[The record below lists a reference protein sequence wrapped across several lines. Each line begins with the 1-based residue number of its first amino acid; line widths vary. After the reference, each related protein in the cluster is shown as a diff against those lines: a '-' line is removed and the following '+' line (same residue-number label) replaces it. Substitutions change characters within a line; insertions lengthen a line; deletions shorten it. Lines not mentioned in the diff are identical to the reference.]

1 MSPWKTVGLI
11 GTGLIGGS
19 MALDIRACHLAD
31 TLLGYD
37 KKDGN
42 AAAAQR
48 LGIVDRIVSYEELVA
63 ESDLIILS
71 IPASAAAAL
80 LPDILDRLAARVARQ
95 TPDGLGP
102 DASGS
107 ISVTPGPE
115 RASLPVVL
123 DVCSVKQPI
132 VDAVRKHPFRG
143 RFVAGHPMSGTEY
156 SGPQAARQGLFE
168 GKVGIVCDAQDS
180 DADALAC
187 VEALYEALGMRLVKM
202 SAEQHDIHTAYVSHL
217 SHVISFSLA
226 LTVLDKEKDDKHIF
240 DLASGGFSSTAR
252 LAKSNADMWVPI
264 FESNREN
271 LLPVIDA
278 YSDYLSRF
286 RSAIASADGPKL
298 RSLIETA
305 NRIQKIIQ

>member
-1 MSPWKTVGLI
+1 MSSWRTVGLI

-19 MALDIRACHLAD
+19 MALDIRTCHLAD

-37 KKDGN
+37 KNADN

-63 ESDLIILS
+63 ESDLILLS

-80 LPDILDRLAARVARQ
+80 LPDILDRIGARVSAQVSAGVDAAR
-95 TPDGLGP
+95 
-102 DASGS
+102 
-107 ISVTPGPE
+107 
-115 RASLPVVL
+115 PVVL

-132 VDAVRKHPFRG
+132 VDAVRNHSARG

-156 SGPQAARQGLFE
+156 SGPQAARKGLFE
-168 GKVGIVCDAQDS
+168 GKVGIICDEQDS

-187 VEALYEALGMRLVKM
+187 VEALYAALGMRLVKM
-202 SAEQHDIHTAYVSHL
+202 SAEQHDVHTAYVSHL

-226 LTVLDKEKDDKHIF
+226 LTVLDKEQDDKHIF

-286 RSAIASADGPKL
+286 RSAIASANGPKL
-298 RSLIETA
+298 RSLIEDA

>member
-1 MSPWKTVGLI
+1 MSSLRTVGLI

-19 MALDIRACHLAD
+19 MALDIRAYHLAD

-37 KKDGN
+37 KNADN

-63 ESDLIILS
+63 ESDLILLS

-80 LPDILDRLAARVARQ
+80 LPDILDRIGARVSASA
-95 TPDGLGP
+95 GM
-102 DASGS
+102 DA
-107 ISVTPGPE
+107 VRPV
-115 RASLPVVL
+115 ASDCDCVRPVVL

-168 GKVGIVCDAQDS
+168 GKVGIVCDVQDS

-187 VEALYEALGMRLVKM
+187 VEALYEALGMRTVQM
-202 SAEQHDIHTAYVSHL
+202 SAAQHDIHTAYVSHL

-286 RSAIASADGPKL
+286 RSAIASADGPQL
-298 RSLIETA
+298 RSLIEDA

>member
-1 MSPWKTVGLI
+1 MSSRKTVGLI

-19 MALDIRACHLAD
+19 MALDIRSCHLAD

-37 KKDGN
+37 KNADN
-42 AAAAQR
+42 AAEALR
-48 LGIVDRIVSYEELVA
+48 LGIIDRIVSYEELVA
-63 ESDLIILS
+63 ESDLILLS

-80 LPDILDRLAARVARQ
+80 LPDILDRIGARVSVSA
-95 TPDGLGP
+95 GV
-102 DASGS
+102 DA
-107 ISVTPGPE
+107 
-115 RASLPVVL
+115 ASPVVL
-123 DVCSVKQPI
+123 DVCSVKRPI
-132 VDAVRKHPFRG
+132 VDAVRNHPARG

-180 DADALAC
+180 DTDALAC
-187 VEALYEALGMRLVKM
+187 VEALYAALGMRLVKM
-202 SAEQHDIHTAYVSHL
+202 SAEQHDIHAAYVSHL
-217 SHVISFSLA
+217 SHVISFALA
-226 LTVLDKEKDDKHIF
+226 LTVLDKEQDDKHIF

-278 YSDYLSRF
+278 YSEHLSRF
-286 RSAIASADGPKL
+286 RSAIATANGPKL

>member
-1 MSPWKTVGLI
+1 MSSLRTVGLI

-37 KKDGN
+37 KNADN

-63 ESDLIILS
+63 QSDFILLS

-80 LPDILDRLAARVARQ
+80 LPDILSCIGAQD
-95 TPDGLGP
+95 
-102 DASGS
+102 S
-107 ISVTPGPE
+107 
-115 RASLPVVL
+115 VVL

-132 VDAVRKHPFRG
+132 VDAVRNHPARG

-187 VEALYEALGMRLVKM
+187 VEALYEALGMRLVQM
-202 SAEQHDIHTAYVSHL
+202 SAAQHDLHAAYVSHL

-298 RSLIETA
+298 RSLIEDA

>member
-1 MSPWKTVGLI
+1 MSSRRTVGLI
-11 GTGLIGGS
+11 GTGLSGGS

-37 KKDGN
+37 KNADN

-63 ESDLIILS
+63 QSDFILLS

-80 LPDILDRLAARVARQ
+80 LPDILSCIGAQD
-95 TPDGLGP
+95 
-102 DASGS
+102 S
-107 ISVTPGPE
+107 
-115 RASLPVVL
+115 VVL

-132 VDAVRKHPFRG
+132 VDAVRNHPARG

-187 VEALYEALGMRLVKM
+187 VEALYEALGMRLVQM
-202 SAEQHDIHTAYVSHL
+202 SAAQHDLHAAYVSHL

-298 RSLIETA
+298 RSLIEDA

>member
-1 MSPWKTVGLI
+1 MSSRRTVGLI

-37 KKDGN
+37 KNADN

-63 ESDLIILS
+63 QSDFILLS

-80 LPDILDRLAARVARQ
+80 LPDILSCIGAQD
-95 TPDGLGP
+95 
-102 DASGS
+102 S
-107 ISVTPGPE
+107 
-115 RASLPVVL
+115 VVL

-132 VDAVRKHPFRG
+132 VDAVRNHPARG

-187 VEALYEALGMRLVKM
+187 VEALYEALGMRLVQM
-202 SAEQHDIHTAYVSHL
+202 SAAQHDLHAAYVSHL

-298 RSLIETA
+298 RSLIEDA

>member
-1 MSPWKTVGLI
+1 MSSWGTVGLI

-19 MALDIRACHLAD
+19 MALDIRTCHFAD
-31 TLLGYD
+31 TLLGTD
-37 KKDGN
+37 KNADN
-42 AAAAQR
+42 AAAALR
-48 LGIVDRIVSYEELVA
+48 LGIVDRIVSLEELVA
-63 ESDLIILS
+63 QSDLILLS
-71 IPASAAAAL
+71 IPASASAAL
-80 LPDILDRLAARVARQ
+80 LPEILDRIAA
-95 TPDGLGP
+95 
-102 DASGS
+102 
-107 ISVTPGPE
+107 

-123 DVCSVKQPI
+123 DVCSVKQPL
-132 VDAVRKHPFRG
+132 VDAVRNHPLRG

-156 SGPQAARQGLFE
+156 SGPRAARKGLFE
-168 GKVGIVCDAQDS
+168 GKAGIICDAQDS

-187 VEALYEALGMRLVKM
+187 VEALYDALKMRTVQM
-202 SAEQHDIHTAYVSHL
+202 SAAQHDIHTAYVSHL

-264 FESNREN
+264 FENNREN

-278 YSDYLSRF
+278 YSDYLAQF
-286 RSAIASADGPKL
+286 RSAIASANGPKL
-298 RSLIETA
+298 RSLIEDA

>member
-37 KKDGN
+37 KNADN

-63 ESDLIILS
+63 ESDLILLS

-80 LPDILDRLAARVARQ
+80 LPDILDRIGARVSAQASAGMDAARPVASDCDCAR
-95 TPDGLGP
+95 
-102 DASGS
+102 
-107 ISVTPGPE
+107 
-115 RASLPVVL
+115 PVVL

-132 VDAVRKHPFRG
+132 VDAVRNHSARS

-156 SGPQAARQGLFE
+156 SGPQAAHQGLFE
-168 GKVGIVCDAQDS
+168 GKVGIICDEQDS
-180 DADALAC
+180 DADARAC
-187 VEALYEALGMRLVKM
+187 VEALYAALGMRLVKM
-202 SAEQHDIHTAYVSHL
+202 SAEQHDVHTAYVSHL

-226 LTVLDKEKDDKHIF
+226 LTVLDKEQDDKHIF

-298 RSLIETA
+298 RSLIEDA

>member
-1 MSPWKTVGLI
+1 MSSLGTVGLI

-19 MALDIRACHLAD
+19 MALDIRTCRFAD

-37 KKDGN
+37 KKADN
-42 AAAAQR
+42 AAEALR
-48 LGIVDRIVSYEELVA
+48 LGIIDRIVSYEELVA
-63 ESDLIILS
+63 QSDLILLS
-71 IPASAAAAL
+71 IPASASAAL
-80 LPDILDRLAARVARQ
+80 LPDILNRIGAQD
-95 TPDGLGP
+95 
-102 DASGS
+102 S
-107 ISVTPGPE
+107 
-115 RASLPVVL
+115 VVL
-123 DVCSVKQPI
+123 DVCSVKQPV
-132 VDAVRKHPFRG
+132 VDAVRKHPLRG

-156 SGPQAARQGLFE
+156 SGPRAARQGLFE
-168 GKVGIVCDAQDS
+168 GKVGIICDAQDS
-180 DADALAC
+180 DADALAR
-187 VEALYEALGMRLVKM
+187 VEALYAALGMRTVQM
-202 SAEQHDIHTAYVSHL
+202 SAAQHDLHAAYVSHL

-264 FESNREN
+264 FENNREN

-286 RSAIASADGPKL
+286 RRAIASADGAQL
-298 RSLIETA
+298 RSLIENA

>member
-1 MSPWKTVGLI
+1 MSSLGTVGLI

-19 MALDIRACHLAD
+19 MALDIRACRLAD

-37 KKDGN
+37 KNADN
-42 AAAAQR
+42 AAAALR

-63 ESDLIILS
+63 QSDLILLS

-80 LPDILDRLAARVARQ
+80 LPDILDRIGARVSAQ
-95 TPDGLGP
+95 VSAGV
-102 DASGS
+102 DA
-107 ISVTPGPE
+107 V
-115 RASLPVVL
+115 RPVVL

-156 SGPQAARQGLFE
+156 SGPQAARKGLFE
-168 GKVGIVCDAQDS
+168 GKAGIICDAQDS
-180 DADALAC
+180 DADALAH
-187 VEALYEALGMRLVKM
+187 VEALYAALGMRTVQM
-202 SAEQHDIHTAYVSHL
+202 SAAQHDLHAAYVSHL

-264 FESNREN
+264 FENNREN

-286 RSAIASADGPKL
+286 RRAIASTDGAQL
-298 RSLIETA
+298 RSLIEDA